1 MVLFYRLH
9 RNSDALGV
17 CEKRTYQYAWSW
29 YRENKNLEE
38 AVVRHASSLL
48 ADGGMVEFVS
58 KYLCEDYK
66 ENGEVRFSANVIYY
80 VVSADGTKEKHTAHI
95 VCNEDKDRI
104 IEWKDITDK

>member
-1 MVLFYRLH
+1 M
-9 RNSDALGV
+9 
-17 CEKRTYQYAWSW
+17 KRKWIYIIGCIAIVMLWAYAKSGHINLPGHGN
-29 YRENKNLEE
+29 RENKNLEE

-58 KYLCEDYK
+58 KYLCED
-66 ENGEVRFSANVIYY
+66 
-80 VVSADGTKEKHTAHI
+80 ADGTKEKHTAHI